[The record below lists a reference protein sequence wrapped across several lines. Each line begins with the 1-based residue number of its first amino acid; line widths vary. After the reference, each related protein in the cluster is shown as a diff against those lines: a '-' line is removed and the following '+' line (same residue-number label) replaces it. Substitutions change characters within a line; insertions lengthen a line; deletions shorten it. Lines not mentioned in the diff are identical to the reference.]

1 MVDILEKYDSL
12 LNFVK
17 KEYDDN
23 DFYEDLLDFLY
34 QRERSI
40 EDEEA
45 IMIEA
50 LMEGNFRD
58 NTDEFTKIMKKY
70 NK

>member
-34 QRERSI
+34 QRERLIEDDI
-40 EDEEA
+40 EDE
-45 IMIEA
+45 I
-50 LMEGNFRD
+50 D
-58 NTDEFTKIMKKY
+58 DSWTDSDIRTNDFIKIIKKY

>member
-40 EDEEA
+40 EDD
-45 IMIEA
+45 IED
-50 LMEGNFRD
+50 EID
-58 NTDEFTKIMKKY
+58 DSWTDSDIRTNDFLKIIKKY

>member
-40 EDEEA
+40 EDD
-45 IMIEA
+45 IED
-50 LMEGNFRD
+50 EIDD
-58 NTDEFTKIMKKY
+58 NWTDSDIRTNDLIKIIKKY